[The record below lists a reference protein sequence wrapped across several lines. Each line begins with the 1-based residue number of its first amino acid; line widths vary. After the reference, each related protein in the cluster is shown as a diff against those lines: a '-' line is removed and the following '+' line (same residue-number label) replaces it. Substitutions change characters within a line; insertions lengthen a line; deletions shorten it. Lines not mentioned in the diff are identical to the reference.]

1 MGLMDKLF
9 SGSSGAFIGG
19 FADARI
25 DRWENKAMQIQK
37 EADRAGAITDQMEV
51 YKQKTKFDDDELARK
66 NDAIAVKTYNSA
78 LAEIGNEDFVEK
90 LKTEGKLNTPQLYN
104 AWKNIWINYSGN
116 PIIFKNTEFQND
128 WITSGG
134 KINNNK
140 EDNAVNNLTSGDGP
154 LKGQKATGESMI
166 KTKSMPSG
174 VNIQETP
181 EADRRTD
188 GEEWT
193 LKWAKTTATAQPKEP
208 KYLFDKTN
216 NIARDVTVAERLK
229 EPDRFRPVADPEKVT
244 TDLTPFGDSTIYA
257 GIYTVSDKP
266 GQYFTNLQID
276 PANAETFLQ
285 ENKGFTVDSLGY
297 VRDENNKTI
306 PTNVAL
312 NEIRDLE
319 AIDKMDSYQMFDPN
333 DKTQRAMLESFGIA
347 KPVLDNYA
355 KTNKIV
361 QYEIE
366 YVGGVARTSGEPK
379 VIDISIANQ
388 KFDTTRG
395 VIEKGITAEM
405 AKYFPSEN
413 IIFDA
418 NNTAIGFKFKS
429 GSLLKGK
436 ENFFN
441 AKTAQL
447 LNVAIKNNIAPSA
460 KNITQETNQLAEN
473 YNMLV
478 AVTPFTNNASKD
490 ALTFA
495 NAAGNSMM
503 GMELLQSYLAHYGDT
518 NNLTKAKPYWL
529 NENETRTDADLA
541 THVSTV
547 AEELYKIIQINK
559 RNKYLEQ
566 QGN

>member
-19 FADARI
+19 FAQAKL
-25 DRWENKAMQIQK
+25 DRWEAKAKQIK
-37 EADRAGAITDQMEV
+37 EEADRAGAITDQIEL
-51 YKQKTKFDDDELARK
+51 YKLKTKFDDDELARK

-90 LKTEGKLNTPQLYN
+90 LKTEGKLNTPELYN
-104 AWKNIWINYSGN
+104 SWKNVWINYSGN
-116 PIIFKNTEFQND
+116 PIIFKNADFQND
-128 WITSGG
+128 WITNGG
-134 KINNNK
+134 KIKNNK
-140 EDNAVNNLTSGDGP
+140 EDDVVSNLTANDGA
-154 LKGQKATGESMI
+154 LAGQKNTSDALI
-166 KTKSMPSG
+166 KTQDIPAG
-174 VNIQETP
+174 VSKMQPETGV
-181 EADRRTD
+181 RD
-188 GEEWT
+188 GSEWT

-208 KYLFDKTN
+208 KYLFDKTE

-229 EPDRFRPVADPEKVT
+229 EPERYRPVAEPEKVT

-266 GQYFTNLQID
+266 GEYFTNLQID
-276 PANAETFLQ
+276 PADKETFLQ
-285 ENKGFTVDSLGY
+285 ENEGFTVDSLGY
-297 VRDENNKTI
+297 VRDANNKTI
-306 PTNVAL
+306 PTNVPL

-319 AIDKMDSYQMFDPN
+319 TIDKMDSYQMFDPN
-333 DKTQRAMLESFGIA
+333 NETQRAMLESFGIA

-361 QYEIE
+361 QYEID
-366 YVGGVARTSGEPK
+366 YIGGSPTPVGEPK

-447 LNVAIKNNIAPSA
+447 LNLAIENNIAPSA
-460 KNITQETNQLAEN
+460 KNITQKTNELAEN
-473 YNMLV
+473 YNMIV
-478 AVTPFTNNASKD
+478 AVTPFTNDASKD
-490 ALTFA
+490 AITFA

-503 GMELLQSYLAHYGDT
+503 GMELLQSYLAHYGET
-518 NNLTKAKPYWL
+518 VNLEKARPYWL
-529 NENETRTDADLA
+529 NENETRTDTDLA
-541 THVSTV
+541 KYVNKV

-559 RNKYLEQ
+559 RDKYLNQ

>member
-1 MGLMDKLF
+1 
-9 SGSSGAFIGG
+9 
-19 FADARI
+19 
-25 DRWENKAMQIQK
+25 
-37 EADRAGAITDQMEV
+37 
-51 YKQKTKFDDDELARK
+51 
-66 NDAIAVKTYNSA
+66 
-78 LAEIGNEDFVEK
+78 
-90 LKTEGKLNTPQLYN
+90 
-104 AWKNIWINYSGN
+104 
-116 PIIFKNTEFQND
+116 
-128 WITSGG
+128 
-134 KINNNK
+134 
-140 EDNAVNNLTSGDGP
+140 
-154 LKGQKATGESMI
+154 MI

-193 LKWAKTTATAQPKEP
+193 LKWAKTTAPAEPKEP
-208 KYLFDKTN
+208 KYLFDKTE

-229 EPDRFRPVADPEKVT
+229 EPERYRPVAEPEKVT
-244 TDLTPFGDSTIYA
+244 TDLTPFGESTIFA

-297 VRDENNKTI
+297 VRDVNNKTI
-306 PTNVAL
+306 PTNVPL

-333 DKTQRAMLESFGIA
+333 NETQRAMLESFGIA

-447 LNVAIKNNIAPSA
+447 LNLAIENNIAPSA
-460 KNITQETNQLAEN
+460 KNITQKTNELAEN
-473 YNMLV
+473 YNMIV
-478 AVTPFTNNASKD
+478 AVTPFTNDASKD
-490 ALTFA
+490 AITFA

-503 GMELLQSYLAHYGDT
+503 GMELLQSYLAHYGET
-518 NNLTKAKPYWL
+518 VNLEKARPYWL

-541 THVSTV
+541 KYVNKV

-559 RNKYLEQ
+559 RDKYLKQ